1 VFCVDHSS
9 PWRIVQ
15 RPLVFPRGDCKTR
28 FMSHI
33 FLRWTTMFFILLLL
47 LPLHVYFAYMW
58 ILDGSLLTR
67 KCFSRLKVVVESSPF
82 QVVQTNCQVTIN
94 QQSKSKV
101 ICSLPSCHIDI
112 GLVPTLDFYFFFS
125 ILWCWG
131 SPHSKSVENW
141 NFDLTCLLLLE
152 RNQLLDQYTWHFLLH
167 HTARTKDEKWITTT
181 DVWCDVSSLMRVW
194 CWGWMSVY

>member
-1 VFCVDHSS
+1 MDDHVFYFVA
-9 PWRIVQ
+9 
-15 RPLVFPRGDCKTR
+15 LVAPPRLFCLHVNPRR
-28 FMSHI
+28 FI
-33 FLRWTTMFFILLLL
+33 INQKMFF
-47 LPLHVYFAYMW
+47 
-58 ILDGSLLTR
+58 S
-67 KCFSRLKVVVESSPF
+67 VESCCRIFPLSGCPDKLSG
-82 QVVQTNCQVTIN
+82 NN
-94 QQSKSKV
+94 QPAVEIKSHLFTPV
-101 ICSLPSCHIDI
+101 LSYRYRHI

>member
-1 VFCVDHSS
+1 
-9 PWRIVQ
+9 
-15 RPLVFPRGDCKTR
+15 
-28 FMSHI
+28 MSHI
-33 FLRWTTMFFILLLL
+33 FLRWTIVFFILLLL
-47 LPLHVYFAYMW
+47 LLLHVYFAYMW

-67 KCFSRLKVVVESSPF
+67 KCFSRLKVVVESSPPLSGCPDELSG
-82 QVVQTNCQVTIN
+82 NN
-94 QQSKSKV
+94 QPAVEIKSHLFTPV
-101 ICSLPSCHIDI
+101 LSYRYRHI
-112 GLVPTLDFYFFFS
+112 GLVPTLDFYFFFW

-131 SPHSKSVENW
+131 SPHSKSLENW

>member
-1 VFCVDHSS
+1 MDDRVFYFVT
-9 PWRIVQ
+9 
-15 RPLVFPRGDCKTR
+15 LVAPPRLFCLHVNPRR
-28 FMSHI
+28 FI
-33 FLRWTTMFFILLLL
+33 INQKMFF
-47 LPLHVYFAYMW
+47 
-58 ILDGSLLTR
+58 S
-67 KCFSRLKVVVESSPF
+67 VESCCCRIFPPPF